1 MLYSGLT
8 EHPLKSVQLSAWMP
22 PPPLPSPLLPSPPL
36 PSPPLPSSPPPP
48 APILPTCIIPG
59 ERRVSNFYATLV
71 VNLTLVCISCD

>member
-22 PPPLPSPLLPSPPL
+22 PLPSPPL
-36 PSPPLPSSPPPP
+36 LSPSPPP

>member
-8 EHPLKSVQLSAWMP
+8 EHPLKSVQLSARMP
-22 PPPLPSPLLPSPPL
+22 PSPPL
-36 PSPPLPSSPPPP
+36 PSPPLPLPPSPPLLSPSPP

>member
-1 MLYSGLT
+1 MLYSGLP
-8 EHPLKSVQLSAWMP
+8 EHHLKSVQFSAWMP
-22 PPPLPSPLLPSPPL
+22 PPPLPSSPP
-36 PSPPLPSSPPPP
+36 PPPP